1 LSAPRRQRPA
11 HNVGICVPQ
20 HAMSDSVI
28 NSITK
33 SIYDIP
39 VTDIHG
45 RGQKLDQYKDKVL
58 LIVNTAS
65 KCGFTPQHKGLEA
78 VYKKMHARGLDVLGS
93 EDITGDIEKLL

>member
-1 LSAPRRQRPA
+1 
-11 HNVGICVPQ
+11 
-20 HAMSDSVI
+20 MSNSV
-28 NSITK
+28 SK

-45 RGQKLDQYKDKVL
+45 RGQKVDRYKDKVL

-78 VYKKMHARGLDVLGS
+78 VYKKMHSRGLDVLGS
-93 EDITGDIEKLL
+93 EAITGDIEKLL